1 VAAEADAMMF
11 PALAPDGH
19 RIARAVTV
27 GGNRDVFIHDT
38 RRGTRTR
45 LTFEATSDEFPT
57 WDPTGTRIAYH
68 LFTNSTDASSF
79 KVMERAADGTGQV
92 DTLMRRA
99 VFPTYR
105 PDGRALSYVTFD
117 EGVTRWDLTERPLPG
132 PGEARLLV
140 TGNPRVMEGRVSP
153 RGDVMAYMSQETRS
167 WEIFLTRY
175 PSCEGKWQVSTG
187 GGQWPRWDAKGD
199 RLFFVQGDDV
209 MEVTVGGGGAPV
221 LGTPQRLFTRPA
233 VGPWNFGLNAG
244 FEVSSDG
251 ERVLVARAA
260 DRGETPLGVTVVQD
274 WAAEFATPAP
284 AARR

>member
-1 VAAEADAMMF
+1 
-11 PALAPDGH
+11 
-19 RIARAVTV
+19 
-27 GGNRDVFIHDT
+27 
-38 RRGTRTR
+38 
-45 LTFEATSDEFPT
+45 
-57 WDPTGTRIAYH
+57 
-68 LFTNSTDASSF
+68 
-79 KVMERAADGTGQV
+79 
-92 DTLMRRA
+92 
-99 VFPTYR
+99 
-105 PDGRALSYVTFD
+105 
-117 EGVTRWDLTERPLPG
+117 
-132 PGEARLLV
+132 
-140 TGNPRVMEGRVSP
+140 MEGRVSP